1 MGNVQI
7 NWALAVRLFIGIAL
21 GLVFL
26 FGLNQFAKSGR
37 SIAIDTQTLVKCL
50 PFSLSL
56 FEPLRQTISKGDMV
70 SIDHSNLSGGFRETT
85 SNKLLKIVVGVEGD
99 IVSRRGNYIYVNNK
113 VMGEYHSK
121 DPAGFS
127 AYLADTQKILIGAG
141 EYWVMGSYKAA
152 SDSRYVGPVKHSEF
166 VEHATPLI

>member
-1 MGNVQI
+1 
-7 NWALAVRLFIGIAL
+7 
-21 GLVFL
+21 
-26 FGLNQFAKSGR
+26 
-37 SIAIDTQTLVKCL
+37 
-50 PFSLSL
+50 
-56 FEPLRQTISKGDMV
+56 MV